1 MVLHIHSDGL
11 YLFVDKSKSRVG
23 GYYFLSSND
32 SDPSKATKNGAI
44 HILCKILQNV
54 IASAAETEIASAF
67 ENVKEAIPMWNALV
81 FLDHPQPPTPLQVD
95 NTTAVNFANNELKQK
110 RSKAIGMQFYWLQD
124 YSAQGQFKIY

>member
-1 MVLHIHSDGL
+1 MDIINHFLDYVATHPIVKLRYHKSKMVLHIHSDGL

-67 ENVKEAIPMWNALV
+67 ENVKEAIPM
-81 FLDHPQPPTPLQVD
+81 
-95 NTTAVNFANNELKQK
+95 
-110 RSKAIGMQFYWLQD
+110 
-124 YSAQGQFKIY
+124 